1 MLRMSFLPLLAF
13 LAGCGGGG
21 PNALKSTQ
29 TIVVKLDGKPGAR
42 LNLQLISDAG
52 VVASGATGED
62 GRAAVRGKN
71 DQPVDAGT
79 YKIVVT
85 DAGDVE
91 ENPMAAAKKVVNRV
105 PSIYSNKATTPLSVT
120 IVAGTME
127 YPLEMKSSGK

>member
-1 MLRMSFLPLLAF
+1 MDDEPLV
-13 LAGCGGGG
+13 GG
-21 PNALKSTQ
+21 
-29 TIVVKLDGKPGAR
+29 I
-42 LNLQLISDAG
+42 
-52 VVASGATGED
+52 
-62 GRAAVRGKN
+62 